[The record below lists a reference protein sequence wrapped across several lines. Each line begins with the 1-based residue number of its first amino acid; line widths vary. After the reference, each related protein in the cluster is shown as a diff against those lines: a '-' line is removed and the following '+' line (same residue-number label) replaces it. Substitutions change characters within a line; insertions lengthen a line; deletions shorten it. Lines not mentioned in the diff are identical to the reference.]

1 MKVKFIKSF
10 EGRMIFYVVVSVMIT
25 AIVDLGAFKLLSGIS
40 NQLRYMGYRSSFMG
54 PDGLNQTFRIFMLIL
69 IGIAVFMS
77 VFYYLLHGYMKY
89 VRIITNGIKDI
100 ARGNFDTEI
109 PVETEDEFGQMAEF
123 MGKMQ
128 KNIKDILERERMAE
142 YTKSDLISS
151 VAHDLRTPLTSV
163 IGYLGLVREQPDLP
177 LETRKKYLDI
187 AYRKAQ
193 FLEKMTNEL
202 FGFVKLE
209 HRDMSL
215 QVGSLDLVQLLMQL
229 MDECY
234 LSFEKNGLK
243 TQLITKEESLIME
256 ADGNLMARLFDNL
269 INNAIK
275 YGKDGKVICVEVE
288 RRENNAVVRVINYGK
303 VIPQTELKHLFQ
315 KFYRVEQSRSQNT
328 GGTGLGLAIVE
339 QIVEL
344 HQGKIEVKSDL
355 QGTVFE
361 VTLPIH
367 HREGSS

>member
-128 KNIKDILERERMAE
+128 KNIKDILERE
-142 YTKSDLISS
+142 
-151 VAHDLRTPLTSV
+151 
-163 IGYLGLVREQPDLP
+163 
-177 LETRKKYLDI
+177 
-187 AYRKAQ
+187 
-193 FLEKMTNEL
+193 
-202 FGFVKLE
+202 
-209 HRDMSL
+209 
-215 QVGSLDLVQLLMQL
+215 
-229 MDECY
+229 
-234 LSFEKNGLK
+234 
-243 TQLITKEESLIME
+243 
-256 ADGNLMARLFDNL
+256 
-269 INNAIK
+269 
-275 YGKDGKVICVEVE
+275 
-288 RRENNAVVRVINYGK
+288 
-303 VIPQTELKHLFQ
+303 
-315 KFYRVEQSRSQNT
+315 
-328 GGTGLGLAIVE
+328 
-339 QIVEL
+339 
-344 HQGKIEVKSDL
+344 
-355 QGTVFE
+355 
-361 VTLPIH
+361 
-367 HREGSS
+367 